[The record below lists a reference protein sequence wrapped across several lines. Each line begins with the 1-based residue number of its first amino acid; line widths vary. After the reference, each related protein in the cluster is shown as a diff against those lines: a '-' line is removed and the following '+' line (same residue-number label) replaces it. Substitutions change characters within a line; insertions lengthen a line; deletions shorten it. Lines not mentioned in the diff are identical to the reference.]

1 MPAAAAAAVA
11 STTSLADS
19 EINNFI
25 LSINNF
31 VEYEQ
36 PTCGQACLEA
46 DITFPFTETSLT
58 SLCAGD
64 LTDVS
69 YYCRDFKSYL
79 SEISTATTT
88 STTSSTTTTKSSST
102 SAATSS
108 TGSSSSPGMP
118 ALEIFSIIV
127 GGLGILAGLYSGFK
141 IARITSQLSQARSSG
156 QLYAFYAEKTRLG
169 ISRLRMYFASIGLA
183 VVSLIVSIALLARFG
198 FTGPS
203 QALSIVACGLTIG
216 ALAILHPGK
225 FVKDAPSLPTATATA
240 DTTTGDSPSAQAG
253 AAWSALGGGGAPPGA
268 TQEYVAPLV
277 DSKLRSAAIKPVM
290 AAYHVHQ
297 HAADLTPAGLEH
309 GTHVV
314 AGMHGSLN
322 VPGGSIV
329 SGVGSSSGSGGTVAA
344 VGAGVGVGVSIGIG
358 VVVGSCLG
366 SSLVATAATVA
377 SVALSSASTANTA
390 ATSAGLFQSAYCLA
404 GMTSSCCSAL
414 SSSALDQ
421 AFLDVDNTIDSQCWV
436 SWTESENWS
445 SYAANVEACDDS
457 YNNNGD
463 LSAYVKCIAAEFT
476 SLGALASMCSLSA
489 ADINA
494 LDNVGSACS
503 A

>member
-1 MPAAAAAAVA
+1 MPAAAAAAAVA
-11 STTSLADS
+11 TTTSSADS
-19 EINNFI
+19 EI
-25 LSINNF
+25 SNF
-31 VEYEQ
+31 VLSLNSFVQEQ
-36 PTCGQACLEA
+36 PACGQACLEA
-46 DITFPFTETSLT
+46 NITFPFTETSLT
-58 SLCAGD
+58 SLCAGV
-64 LTDVS
+64 LTFES
-69 YYCRDFKSYL
+69 FL
-79 SEISTATTT
+79 SEISTATTS
-88 STTSSTTTTKSSST
+88 STTASTTTTMSSST
-102 SAATSS
+102 NATTSATSS
-108 TGSSSSPGMP
+108 SSSSKMS
-118 ALEIFSIIV
+118 ALEIVSIVV

-253 AAWSALGGGGAPPGA
+253 DASSALGGSGAPPGA

-277 DSKLRSAAIKPVM
+277 DSKLQSAAIKPFMV
-290 AAYHVHQ
+290 AYHVHQ
-297 HAADLTPAGLEH
+297 HAADLAPAGLEN
-309 GTHVV
+309 GTHGV
-314 AGMHGSLN
+314 ASMHTTA
-322 VPGGSIV
+322 

-366 SSLVATAATVA
+366 SSLVATAAAVA

-390 ATSAGLFQSAYCLA
+390 ATSAGSAQSAYCLA

-414 SSSALDQ
+414 SSSDLSQ
-421 AFLDVDNTIDSQCWV
+421 AFVDIENIQDSQCWV

-445 SYAANVEACDDS
+445 AYAGNAEACADS
-457 YNNNGD
+457 YNNSGD
-463 LSAYVKCIAAEFT
+463 LSAYIKCIAAEFT
-476 SLGALASMCSLSA
+476 SLGALASMCSLST

-494 LDNVGSACS
+494 LNNVGSACS